1 MAGRKIRKAAVL
13 GAGTMGAAIAAHLA
27 NVGIPSYLLDIVPKE
42 LTEEE
47 KTAGLTLEDR
57 KVRNRLAQQS
67 IENLKKMRPAPFY
80 DSDDAKLITP
90 GNLEDDLPKL
100 SEVDWIIEAVV
111 ENLDIKKR
119 VFANIE
125 ENWKEGTI
133 VSTNTSGISV
143 NRMVEDCSENFRRY
157 FLGTHFFNP
166 PRYMKLLEIIPCK
179 DSDPEVLRFMEHFC
193 EITLGKGVVY
203 GKDTPN
209 FIANRIGVYGMA
221 VTTRLMAEEELS
233 VEEVDAITGPAM
245 GRPKSA
251 SFRTMD
257 MVGLDVF
264 LHVAKNV
271 QDRGEEEWEKKAFDV
286 PAFVQDMF
294 EQKMLGEKTKAGFYK
309 AEKGPEGKEILA
321 LDYTTM
327 EYRPRQKTKFP
338 SLDATRDAAT
348 VGERINVLLQGK
360 DKAADFAWKCLK
372 PLLTY
377 SAVKAEEIADDIVA
391 IDRAMRWGFN
401 WDLGPF
407 EIWDAIGVKEATER
421 LESDGES
428 VPPLVQEMLDK
439 GFISFYKK
447 ENGRTHYY
455 DFKVGEY
462 AELQPRPGVIILSD
476 LKKEENRV
484 VKSTSGASLVD
495 IGDGVLCLEIHSPR
509 QAIGPDVYAMI
520 SRSAEEVEKGYEGLV
535 IASQERNF
543 SVGANLMMV
552 LMEAQAEEW
561 DELDLVVQQFQR
573 SLMRLKY
580 CERPVVVAPHGM
592 TLGGGYEICA
602 HGHRIRPA
610 AETYM
615 GLVEVGVGVI
625 PAGGGC
631 KEMVLRSVENVQD
644 NPNIDLL
651 PFVQK
656 AFETVAMA
664 RVATSAKEAFKHGYM
679 RPAADSI
686 TINGDRHIYEAKN
699 VVLAMAREGFAP
711 PKPGKIRVIGEP
723 GLAALKMGIYF
734 MKEGNYISE
743 YDAYLGEQLAYIF
756 SGGPL
761 PPNTWVEEQH
771 LLNLEREVFV
781 RLCSQRKTQ
790 ERMVHMLQTGKPLRN

>member
-1 MAGRKIRKAAVL
+1 MAGKIRKAAVL

-42 LTEEE
+42 LTEDE
-47 KTAGLTLEDR
+47 KKAGLSLEDS
-57 KVRNRLAQQS
+57 KVRNRLAQQA
-67 IENLKKMRPAPFY
+67 IENMKKMRPAPFY

-111 ENLDIKKR
+111 ENLDIKKQL
-119 VFANIE
+119 FANVE
-125 ENWKEGTI
+125 KNCKEGAI

-143 NRMVEDCSENFRRY
+143 NRMVEDCSENFRRH
-157 FLGTHFFNP
+157 FMGTHFFNP

-179 DSDPEVLRFMEHFC
+179 DSDPELLRFMEQFC
-193 EITLGKGVVY
+193 EITLGKGVVF

-209 FIANRIGVYGMA
+209 FIGNRIGVYGMA
-221 VTTRLMAEEELS
+221 VTTRLMEEEGLS

-251 SFRTMD
+251 SFRTLD

-271 QDRGEEEWEKKAFDV
+271 QDNVDETWEKKEFDV
-286 PAFVQDMF
+286 PAFVQKMF
-294 EQKMLGEKTKAGFYK
+294 ENKMLGNKTKGGFYK
-309 AEKGPEGKEILA
+309 VQKGPEGKDILA
-321 LDYTTM
+321 LDYTSM
-327 EYRPRQKTKFP
+327 EYRPRQKAKFP
-338 SLDATRDAAT
+338 SLEATKNADG
-348 VGERINVLLQGK
+348 VGERIKVLLQGE

-372 PLLTY
+372 PLLLY
-377 SAVKAEEIADDIVA
+377 SAAKVEEIADDIVA
-391 IDRAMRWGFN
+391 VDRAMRWGFN

-407 EIWDAIGVKEATER
+407 EQWDSIGVGAVAER
-421 LESDGES
+421 LEKEGEK

-439 GFISFYKK
+439 GFESFYKK
-447 ENGRTHYY
+447 ENGRMYYY
-455 DFKVGEY
+455 DFKTKDYV
-462 AELQPRPGVIILSD
+462 ELQPRPGVIILSD
-476 LKKEENRV
+476 VKEQNKV
-484 VKSTSGASLVD
+484 IKSTSGASLID
-495 IGDGVLCLEIHSPR
+495 IGDGVLCLEFHSPR
-509 QAIGPDVYAMI
+509 QAIGPDVLMMI
-520 SRSAEEVEKGYEGLV
+520 MRAAEEVEKGYEGLV
-535 IASQERNF
+535 VANQDRNF
-543 SVGANLMMV
+543 CVGANLMMI

-561 DELDLVVQQFQR
+561 DELDLVVQQFQK

-580 CERPVVVAPHGM
+580 CEKPVVAAPHGM
-592 TLGGGYEICA
+592 TLGGGYEVCA
-602 HGHRIRPA
+602 HAHRIRPA

-625 PAGGGC
+625 PAGGGS

-644 NPNIDLL
+644 NTSADLL

-664 RVATSAKEAFKHGYM
+664 RVATSAKEGFNYGYM
-679 RPAADSI
+679 RPVTDSI

-699 VVLAMAREGFAP
+699 VVLAMAREGFTP
-711 PKPGKIRVIGEP
+711 PKPRKIRVIGEP
-723 GLAALKMGIYF
+723 GMAALKIGIYQ
-734 MKEGNYISE
+734 MKEGNFISE
-743 YDAYLGEQLAYIF
+743 YDAYIGEQLAYIF

-761 PPNTWVEEQH
+761 PPNTWVDEQH